1 MPMLRRTSRKP
12 AGEKLYQILPVH
24 QHFAVRRSFQQVH
37 TSHQRGLS
45 CAGQPDDA
53 EYLAV
58 LHRQVD
64 VIQCCQRPVLRVEG
78 FIQIPQF
85 NHGLFL
91 SA

>member
-12 AGEKLYQILPVH
+12 AGESFIRSCPSTSTSPCV
-24 QHFAVRRSFQQVH
+24 RSFQQVH

-58 LHRQVD
+58 L
-64 VIQCCQRPVLRVEG
+64 PVRLMSSSAVSA
-78 FIQIPQF
+78 PSCVWKV
-85 NHGLFL
+85 LFD
-91 SA
+91 SAVQS